1 MKRVVVTNEEKGN
14 MSDATTDD
22 AQLAM
27 WDPEFVKRL
36 MGFARP
42 LARRWFRSEVRGL
55 DLLPPGGALLVSNHS
70 GGYLPMDV
78 PVFAAH
84 FYEMFGYQRPLY
96 TLSHDLLFRGPT
108 AETVA
113 RMGFIRATRRNAAKA
128 LRSGGLVIVFPGGDY
143 DVYRPITA
151 RNVIDFHDRTGYV
164 RSAIEARVPIVPV
177 VSIGG
182 QENQLY
188 LSRGTWL
195 AKRLGLKRLLRAELF
210 PISFGIPFGVA
221 LLPVNLPLPT
231 KIVTRVLNPIDLA
244 GEFGE
249 DPDIAAVDTRIRD
262 VMQKALDELASER
275 RFPVLG

>member
-1 MKRVVVTNEEKGN
+1 V
-14 MSDATTDD
+14 SDTKAD
-22 AQLAM
+22 AEALAK

-42 LARRWFRSEVRGL
+42 FARLWFRSEVRGL
-55 DLLPPGGALLVSNHS
+55 EMLPPGGALLVSNHS

-84 FYEMFGYQRPLY
+84 FYEEFGYDRPLY
-96 TLSHDLLFRGPT
+96 TLTHDLLANGPV

-113 RMGFIRATRRNAAKA
+113 RMGFIRASRGNAAKA

-143 DVYRPITA
+143 DVYRPTA
-151 RNVIDFHDRTGYV
+151 SRNVIDFAGRIGYV
-164 RSAIEARVPIVPV
+164 KSAVEAGVPIVPV
-177 VSIGG
+177 VSVGG

-195 AKRLGLKRLLRAELF
+195 AKRLGLKRRIRAELL
-210 PISFGIPFGVA
+210 PISFGFPFGLAV
-221 LLPVNLPLPT
+221 LPVNVPLPT
-231 KIVTRVLNPIDLA
+231 KLVTRVLEPIDIA
-244 GEFGE
+244 AEFGE
-249 DPDIAAVDTRIRD
+249 HPDFAAVDVRIRD
-262 VMQKALDELASER
+262 VMQEALDELAAER